1 MPYCRKCG
9 AELADE
15 ARFCPVCGT
24 PVASPVA
31 ATPRTE
37 PQRQPVRK
45 APFPIA
51 AIILIAILI
60 FAVVA
65 AAVVLLP
72 FQPVNFNQQNEA
84 SAGNVNSV
92 YFNLEADIANIN
104 VHFRD
109 LPADQRVQM
118 NTTAT
123 GWRSILGSDRPLTF
137 AIEENPANGSLIY
150 IVKVLRA
157 EDLALFHN
165 LNVTCEILID
175 PSIPVYLNIRTS
187 TGNIEL
193 NADKTVTLT
202 NLDVEA
208 ATGSIDATLSEG
220 VVLTGTLS
228 LRTATG
234 STRLV
239 WNNADVSRNTSF
251 YLRSS
256 TSFAN
261 LILTQNRQ
269 LAGNVTINV
278 ENSYS
283 GFLFINLNISKN
295 VGASISNT
303 SSTRGVQLQQNGF
316 SGDSLPMQSNN
327 YPSQSNFAI
336 NLQPIHGET
345 AINAVYELGGTR
357 S

>member
-9 AELADE
+9 AKLADD

-24 PVASPVA
+24 PVTFPAASA
-31 ATPRTE
+31 PRTE
-37 PQRQPVRK
+37 PLRQPIRK
-45 APFPIA
+45 GPFPLA

-65 AAVVLLP
+65 AIVVLLP
-72 FQPVNFNQQNEA
+72 FQPVDFNQQNEA
-84 SAGNVNSV
+84 SATNVNSV
-92 YFNLEADIANIN
+92 YFNFEANITNIN

-109 LPADQRVQM
+109 LPGDQRVQM

-123 GWRSILGSDRPLTF
+123 GWRSILGSDQPLTF
-137 AIEENPANGSLIY
+137 AIEENSANGSLIY

-157 EDLALFHN
+157 DDLALFYN

-175 PSIPVYLNIRTS
+175 PSISVYLNIRTTTS
-187 TGNIEL
+187 NVEIH
-193 NADKTVTLT
+193 ADKTVTLT
-202 NLDVEA
+202 NLDVETT
-208 ATGSIDATLSEG
+208 TGNIDATLSEG

-239 WNNADVSRNTSF
+239 WNNADVSRNTSI

-256 TSFAN
+256 TSFTN
-261 LILTQNRQ
+261 LILTQDRQ
-269 LAGNVTINV
+269 LAGNVTITI

-283 GFLFINLNISKN
+283 GFLFINLNISKSI
-295 VGASISNT
+295 AATISNT
-303 SSTRGVQLQQNGF
+303 SSIRGLQLQQDGF
-316 SGDSLPMQSNN
+316 SGDVLPIQSDN
-327 YPSQSNFAI
+327 YPSQGNFAI
-336 NLQPIHGET
+336 NLEPIHGET